1 VNSASDSVKDP
12 MDRYHREPTLAEVL
26 SDPVSLAV
34 MDADGVDRYDL
45 AATLSQMAAKLM
57 RPPGPVEKK
66 KRLADS
72 AIAKAV
78 ITDRKPDVA
87 AELSESM
94 TRGYNARMLRS
105 NVRVIS
111 ALVLLAFVVCH
122 LTAHA
127 FLLVSFARADAAL
140 DMLMSPWRTAIGTAI
155 LVSALLAHYLNGLW
169 SIYVRR
175 YLRLSR
181 WERWQLGLG
190 LCIPLLLM
198 LHVTST
204 RVAESLLGV
213 SSHYSSVLIV
223 QWLLSPWLAVL
234 QATAVLTV
242 WIHACIGVHFWLR
255 TKPWCPLAAV
265 VCRAGHAAADVGALR
280 LCRSGQSGV
289 TRC

>member
-1 VNSASDSVKDP
+1 MRLDVNSASDSVKDP

-26 SDPVSLAV
+26 SDPVTLAV

-78 ITDRKPDVA
+78 IADRKPDV

-155 LVSALLAHYLNGLW
+155 LVSALFAHYLNGLW
-169 SIYVRR
+169 SITC
-175 YLRLSR
+175 
-181 WERWQLGLG
+181 GAI
-190 LCIPLLLM
+190 C
-198 LHVTST
+198 
-204 RVAESLLGV
+204 A
-213 SSHYSSVLIV
+213 
-223 QWLLSPWLAVL
+223 
-234 QATAVLTV
+234 
-242 WIHACIGVHFWLR
+242 F
-255 TKPWCPLAAV
+255 
-265 VCRAGHAAADVGALR
+265 RAGNGGSSALV
-280 LCRSGQSGV
+280 SAS
-289 TRC
+289 RCC